1 MWPAIGPRISAS
13 WSLGLAWALVAA
25 SRGGSHSSALSF
37 ILPSAAQA
45 ASSAYSRR
53 ARFWSKLN
61 IDYHRQHQLQCPG
74 SRQGGRRMSRQLW

>member
-37 ILPSAAQA
+37 ILLSAQ
-45 ASSAYSRR
+45 RG
-53 ARFWSKLN
+53 
-61 IDYHRQHQLQCPG
+61 PG
-74 SRQGGRRMSRQLW
+74 SQLGLFTPRTFLVKTEY